1 MRKTIILA
9 VLALAIPSLFPTAT
23 VEAQYRSR
31 DYNREDWSRFYNSRE
46 GSEFDEEEIQEWRE
60 RSLRNSEVR
69 KAIDNLDEDPV
80 DNLYIPILFGVSLS
94 DLYPNFGDP
103 RDGGNREHEG
113 LDMMALDGTPIVS
126 PTEAVVIRIGDGSS
140 SGKYVSTANPG
151 GETFVYMHLAD
162 VADIDEGDVL
172 EEGDLIGYVGSTGN
186 ASGGAAHLHF
196 EIRENRE
203 PTDPY
208 ERLTREF
215 SLKDKM
221 EFIDR
226 MLDEVDDADE
236 VAEFLAA
243 EYQNVFVAAG
253 AQGLDVPEM
262 ITDELPLTARTT
274 IATGL
279 PARDLELG
287 SSGPDVVALQSRLI
301 SEGYLDLTTPTDLFG
316 PLTQSAL
323 IRYQTAKGISPA
335 SGYYGPLTRA
345 SMGGSVAATPT
356 PATTDMT
363 RAELI
368 KLIEQL
374 LKLIAEKSQ

>member
-1 MRKTIILA
+1 MRKTIILTI
-9 VLALAIPSLFPTAT
+9 LALAIPSLFPTAT
-23 VEAQYRSR
+23 VEAQYRGSNDR
-31 DYNREDWSRFYNSRE
+31 QDWSRFWNSRE
-46 GSEFDEEEIQEWRE
+46 GSEFDEEEIRQWRE
-60 RSLRNSEVR
+60 RSESNSKIRN
-69 KAIDNLDEDPV
+69 AINKLDDDAVTNLS
-80 DNLYIPILFGVSLS
+80 IPILFGVSLS
-94 DLYPNFGDP
+94 NLYPNFGDP
-103 RDGGNREHEG
+103 RDGGDRVHEG
-113 LDMMALDGTPIVS
+113 FDMMAIEGTPIVS
-126 PTEAVVIRIGDGSS
+126 PTEAVVIRVGDGSN

-151 GETFVYMHLAD
+151 GETFVYMHLSD

-172 EEGDLIGYVGSTGN
+172 EVGDLIGYVGNTGN

-196 EIRENRE
+196 EIREDRE
-203 PTDPY
+203 PTDPF

-221 EFIDR
+221 EFLER
-226 MLDEVDDADE
+226 MLDEIDDADE
-236 VAEFLAA
+236 LAEFLAT
-243 EYQNVFVAAG
+243 EYQNVFVGAG
-253 AQGLDVPEM
+253 AQGLDVPKM

-279 PARDLELG
+279 PSRDLELG

-323 IRYQTAKGISPA
+323 IRYQTAKGITPA
-335 SGYYGPLTRA
+335 SGYYGALTRA
-345 SMGGSVAATPT
+345 SMGGSVSAAPT
-356 PATTDMT
+356 KPATSDMT

-374 LKLIAEKSQ
+374 LKLIEEKNR

>member
-9 VLALAIPSLFPTAT
+9 ILALTIPSLLPIAT
-23 VEAQYRSR
+23 VEAQYRSSNDR
-31 DYNREDWSRFYNSRE
+31 GDWSRFWGSRE

-69 KAIDNLDEDPV
+69 DAIDDLDNDSVEDLP
-80 DNLYIPILFGVSLS
+80 IPILFGVSLS
-94 DLYPNFGDP
+94 NLYPNFGDP
-103 RDGGNREHEG
+103 RDGGDRVHEG
-113 LDMMALDGTPIVS
+113 FDMMALDGTPIVS
-126 PTEAVVIRIGDGSS
+126 PTDAVVIRVGDGSS

-151 GETFVYMHLAD
+151 DETFVYMHLSD

-172 EEGDLIGYVGSTGN
+172 EAGDLIGYVGNTGN

-196 EIRENRE
+196 EIREDRE

-208 ERLTREF
+208 ERITHEF
-215 SLKDKM
+215 SLEDKM
-221 EFIDR
+221 EFLDNI
-226 MLDEVDDADE
+226 LDEIDDADE
-236 VAEFLAA
+236 LAEFLVA
-243 EYQNVFVAAG
+243 EYQNVFIAAG
-253 AQGLDVPEM
+253 SQGLSVPE
-262 ITDELPLTARTT
+262 IIIDELPLTARNT

-301 SEGYLDLTTPTDLFG
+301 SEGYLDLITPTDQFG
-316 PLTQSAL
+316 PLTQAAL
-323 IRYQTAKGISPA
+323 IRYQTAKGIVPA

-345 SMGGSVAATPT
+345 SMGGSVAAPVTT

-363 RAELI
+363 REELI

-374 LKLIAEKSQ
+374 LKLIEEKGQ